1 MKKTLLS
8 IFIVVALLSLCTC
21 VRASNNIKI
30 LYNQPD
36 TLLTQTM
43 PLPILA
49 SNWQRIYIKNTGS
62 FDLPPSMEIKK
73 GNYPRYIDETTKIE
87 GFDVKQITAQQK
99 GLNELSE
106 TAFKKHARVVL
117 ETKYDSRNQ
126 FEELTFNIFKYTK
139 VYTDELNAIYK
150 DQITQDLRATSQ
162 KLSEWQPV
170 QLERVNGMSCIHVS
184 YISQLNQNP
193 KVLVHKYIFQNSDR
207 VHTLTLSYRLSEAN
221 DWESDFKSILKSF
234 RIDRQ
239 VNNR

>member
-8 IFIVVALLSLCTC
+8 IFIIVALLSSYTC
-21 VRASNNIKI
+21 VRASNNLKI
-30 LYNQPD
+30 IYDQSTTP
-36 TLLTQTM
+36 LTQTM
-43 PLPILA
+43 PLPILT

-73 GNYPRYIDETTKIE
+73 GNYPRYIDETTRIE

-99 GLNELSE
+99 GVNELSQ
-106 TAFKKHARVVL
+106 TAFKRHARVVL

-139 VYTDELNAIYK
+139 SYTDELNAVYK
-150 DQITQDLRATSQ
+150 DQITQDLRATSH
-162 KLSEWQPV
+162 KLLEWQPV

-193 KVLVHKYIFQNSDR
+193 KVLVHKYVFQNSDR
-207 VHTLTLSYRLSEAN
+207 VHTLTLSYRLSEASY
-221 DWESDFKSILKSF
+221 WESDFKTILKSF
-234 RIDRQ
+234 RINTSRLAD
-239 VNNR
+239 